1 MEDPNRT
8 LNNEKEENEHIA
20 EEKECLEEYFDE
32 FNLSKYQRCLERKP
46 SIQTEKTHI
55 LGTFSSLMDE
65 KYMEVTYSD
74 FLDKKGIDMNIIS
87 QTDAFQRIIS
97 DYPKDTPEDSEKVKN
112 VDAIFPSNKGN
123 NVFYQKYLEKDIK
136 ENHFENVLSFK
147 LEPKLLQNLDFRK
160 FINQLR
166 CRSAVSIA
174 KYMKSFIYEFL
185 QKPWTIKEKVKII
198 RDFLKFI
205 YLKMQLVEPWVN
217 TSEIE
222 FDNAKEGMEK
232 LITIRLYEQIF
243 SPAISHLVDDDIT
256 GHSDDLERDRI
267 IQEKISM
274 FNWIREEHIEI
285 PCTNLNKRFLEL
297 AGQELLKINTYRSP
311 RDKIFCI
318 LNCSKV
324 IFGLLK
330 YAKIEESADKFIPTL
345 ILIILKTNPKHLIS
359 NIQYISR
366 FRNPDKLS
374 GESEYYF
381 SSLIAA
387 VTFIENLNK
396 SSLTISNE
404 EFEKNL
410 EHSII
415 KISQQKNNN
424 GGIKNTQSMSFALLE
439 PANEYIASKS
449 FNVFR
454 NIQKPFLSL
463 GKIFMHQNTEKS
475 YQPIIKQ
482 LSSNQISRNIVSIN
496 NLDEKRLMLSKINTQ
511 FPISEISTI
520 QETQVGMESET
531 LNFLS
536 QMFPSVDLDVIGIII
551 DSENGKINP
560 TIDILLTI
568 SSDI

>member
-1 MEDPNRT
+1 MEDFKGK
-8 LNNEKEENEHIA
+8 LDKEKEINEQII
-20 EEKECLEEYFDE
+20 EEKEHCEEYIDE
-32 FNLSKYQRCLERKP
+32 FSLSKYQRCLERKP

-55 LGTFSSLMDE
+55 HGTFSSLMDE
-65 KYMEVTYSD
+65 KCIEITYSD
-74 FLDKKGIDMNIIS
+74 FLDKKGVDMSVIS
-87 QTDAFQRIIS
+87 QKKGLQKVNL
-97 DYPKDTPEDSEKVKN
+97 DYSKDITEDSEKEKN
-112 VDAIFPSNKGN
+112 MDIIYMDNRRN
-123 NVFYQKYLEKDIK
+123 NIYYEGELEKEVK
-136 ENHFENVLSFK
+136 ENYFENVSTFK
-147 LEPKLLQNLDFRK
+147 QESKLLQSLDFRK
-160 FINQLR
+160 FITQLR
-166 CRSAVSIA
+166 CKSAISIA

-198 RDFLKFI
+198 HDFLGFI
-205 YLKMQLVEPWVN
+205 YLKMRHVEPWIN

-232 LITIRLYEQIF
+232 LITTRLYEQIF
-243 SPAISHLVDDDIT
+243 SPAIPYLFDDVS

-267 IQEKISM
+267 IHEKISM
-274 FNWIREEHIEI
+274 FSWVKEEHIEV
-285 PCTNLNKRFLEL
+285 PYTNLNQKFLEL
-297 AGQELLKINTYRSP
+297 AGQELLKINSYRSP

-324 IFGLLK
+324 IFGLLR

-345 ILIILKTNPKHLIS
+345 ILIILKTNPEHLIS

-387 VTFIENLNK
+387 VAFIENLDK

-410 EHSII
+410 EHAII
-415 KISQQKNNN
+415 RISQQKNKDNK
-424 GGIKNTQSMSFALLE
+424 IKNTQSMSFTLLG
-439 PANEYIASKS
+439 PAKEYIASKS
-449 FNVFR
+449 SNVFR
-454 NIQKPFLSL
+454 NIQKPLLSL
-463 GKIFMHQNTEKS
+463 GKIFMDQNTEKS

-482 LSSNQISRNIVSIN
+482 LSPNQIPQNIISTT
-496 NLDEKRLMLSKINTQ
+496 NLDEKRLMLSKINTP
-511 FPISEISTI
+511 FPMSKITTV
-520 QETQVGMESET
+520 QETQGEIDSET

-536 QMFPSVDLDVIGIII
+536 QMFPSLDLDVIAIII